1 MRLEPNPNPSPN
13 PDPDQVPM
21 AETIY
26 SALRTRAPAG
36 WTVEHDEGCT
46 THHA

>member
-1 MRLEPNPNPSPN
+1 
-13 PDPDQVPM
+13 M

-26 SALRTRAPAG
+26 SALRKRAPAG

-46 THHA
+46 ILYA